1 MKKAVKWGLLAAVVV
16 AVIAAIIAVVFV
28 LVLKK
33 KDERPSERVMY
44 FAMHLGDDGALY
56 RNRYEEYKIGMCN
69 LKMNVDNTRSSI
81 KAMKDLR
88 QKYSFILFTDKIETT
103 APMSSDEAIQK
114 LSSIE
119 PKAHE
124 SPFNQESVLKE
135 FAGRSGD
142 NLLVY
147 YIPCS
152 FNYDHEKVKQF
163 VGEMKKAG
171 LEKKILIVSNTRTEG
186 EVRQLYEQGNVAGSD
201 TENVAEKII
210 DFGHGESKKSTLETK
225 TSSKP
230 GTTPKTSSKPGT
242 TKTQQPTQSTKPTNP
257 PSPSPNPNG
266 LHCLFVGDLY
276 NFGTRKEN
284 YDKEAALFG
293 DIGYD
298 FFEESSI
305 SRIGLWAYGHANYPK
320 KPDLSNMNSNF
331 EDFFSDLDNMEFQFS
346 KDPMNTET
354 AIGVIN
360 GLQDDGSM
368 VNCLV
373 FFSARQDTQSLPKLN
388 PQNKKFKRIV
398 AVGYNNTDLSGVVGS
413 RGVAV
418 SVPYHYFD
426 SDVATIIDA
435 IMGRP
440 VTKTTPRTVPTRGP
454 TTTTKLPPSADKS
467 KCLLVGDMYNFGREA
482 EKYDIEAEL
491 IASIGHNFFLDS
503 DGGLQLGLWAYGY
516 TQFSKTV
523 NDSLKAMRRNYKDF
537 EPDLDKLNYT
547 SVSNPWS
554 SESAIKAINEMYDTQ
569 NRVDCL
575 VFFSSQQ
582 NPQNLPKLNPR
593 NAKFSKIIAVGFN
606 NVDLQH
612 IVPSNGYA
620 FKVPF
625 HYLDQDITPIV
636 QAMRGRAIDVINRLV
651 DHGNSANCLVFISA
665 QKDTSIL
672 PRLDPHYKKWERIV
686 AVGFNDTDL
695 SGVVYGTGVSV
706 RVPFHYLDEH
716 VNKVMDAIMGRY
728 VPQTTKRP
736 VTVPTPRPTT
746 PVPPGTGQNCLLV
759 ADMSNFGRDMN
770 KYEIEADLIA
780 DVAHDLYNGFDGST
794 IGLWAYGYTNFSKY
808 AVTGLQNMRKNY
820 DDFIKDLNGMVYYE
834 TDIPLSTAKAIEHL
848 NRLISSPDIVNC
860 LVFFSAEQDVSYL
873 PYLNPVYLPLEV
885 VVAVGLND
893 TDFSSRLNQ
902 EIGIPVS
909 VPIHYVDNDVKA
921 IVDAITEKEKPSPK
935 PTTPAPTTTTEP
947 PPSKDAI
954 RCLFTGDLYNYGHN
968 DEDYELEADLMDAV
982 AHDLFQLSPQ
992 SSLGLWA
999 FGYTNFSKD
1008 PTTSLSKIR
1017 RNYKNFHGDLDG
1029 FGYVRTSN
1037 PLDTKAAIEAINA
1050 MRDNANRINCLV
1062 FYSSTKKGY
1071 DLPKIDPEHLGLEKV
1086 VAVGLDDAKLND
1098 LVPHN
1103 GVAVSVPKHFLDSHV
1118 TQIVNAI
1125 MRRPAPKTTT
1135 TKKPTTTART
1145 EKVPDCL
1152 FVGDLY
1158 NFGENHDD
1166 YDLEA
1171 ELMDAV
1177 SYDLFGVS
1185 SQSSLGLWAK
1195 NADQLPKLELENLG
1209 LEKVIAVGLD
1219 TPIKPYDCL
1228 IVGDLYNFGHN
1239 FDFYDIEADLIDAIG
1254 YDLFDIVPGSSLGLW
1269 AYGYSNF
1276 STDPKSS
1283 LDKIRKNYKDFKSD
1297 VGKFNHYALDDSVVS
1312 TRKAIDALNALRDNG
1327 KRINCLVFLSGTRV
1341 ADELPQLNP
1350 KNLKLDRIVA
1360 VGLNSQILDPLVAG
1374 HGVSVSVP
1382 EDFLDTHV
1390 KLVIDA
1396 IMGRIP
1402 PITTTKPAT
1411 TTTPPPIPVDCLIVG
1426 DLYNFKD
1433 DEEAYETESD
1443 LIDAVGYD
1451 IFDTSP
1457 QSSLGLWA
1465 YGYTS
1470 FDKDPNKS
1478 KIRENYNDFKADL
1491 ANFAYK
1497 KIDGPLTT
1505 KTAIEAINAM
1515 RDNSGRFKCLVF
1527 LSATKDTKG
1536 LPVIN
1541 PQNLNLERIVAVG
1554 LNNANLD
1561 ALVPYN
1567 FGISITPPPI
1577 TPHCLFVAD
1586 FLNFGDVVDDY
1597 DMEATLLD
1605 EVGYDLFDFDSK
1617 TSLGLWAYGY
1627 TNYSQDPNTSLEKMR
1642 EKYADFEKDVNAM
1655 EYFKIANPLK
1665 TSKAI
1670 EAINGMRDNG
1680 NRINCLVFFSAIE
1693 DTKGLHQINP
1703 QHLNLERIV
1712 AVGLN
1717 GQPSNRRDC
1726 IVVTDFISFGENE
1739 ESYEQ
1744 EINFLSDLAFDF
1756 YGAAPGRTS
1765 MGLWVYGYTNF
1776 TNNSVNATLDNMKAN
1791 FSEFTTELDK
1801 VEYHRIANPISTRD
1815 AIEQINRLHVTNERS
1830 NCMVF
1835 ISGVSSTEGLP
1846 EINPNMPIDRFVAV
1860 GFNNTDLRRIIP
1872 NTVYARAVP
1881 VPIHFM
1887 DVHVQRVLEGLI

>member
-770 KYEIEADLIA
+770 KYEIEQDLLAKVGYDFFEKSNTSTVALWAYGYTDYSKDVEKSLEKLIPNYKQLATELEKMKLFETNSPLTTAKAIEAINAMVDRQNRVNCLVFFSAQKDTGSLPKLNPSYTNIETIVAVGYDNTKLNNIVPRNGVALSIPLHFLDDHVDYIVSAMLRREIPTTTTKKPTTTKPKPTHKCLFVGDVFSYAKNQEAYDLEADLIA

-1086 VAVGLDDAKLND
+1086 VAVGLDGLRQKQPRRRNRPPQREL
-1098 LVPHN
+1098 
-1103 GVAVSVPKHFLDSHV
+1103 KKFLTASLLE
-1118 TQIVNAI
+1118 IC
-1125 MRRPAPKTTT
+1125 TT
-1135 TKKPTTTART
+1135 
-1145 EKVPDCL
+1145 
-1152 FVGDLY
+1152 
-1158 NFGENHDD
+1158 
-1166 YDLEA
+1166 
-1171 ELMDAV
+1171 
-1177 SYDLFGVS
+1177 
-1185 SQSSLGLWAK
+1185 
-1195 NADQLPKLELENLG
+1195 
-1209 LEKVIAVGLD
+1209 
-1219 TPIKPYDCL
+1219 
-1228 IVGDLYNFGHN
+1228 
-1239 FDFYDIEADLIDAIG
+1239 
-1254 YDLFDIVPGSSLGLW
+1254 
-1269 AYGYSNF
+1269 
-1276 STDPKSS
+1276 
-1283 LDKIRKNYKDFKSD
+1283 
-1297 VGKFNHYALDDSVVS
+1297 
-1312 TRKAIDALNALRDNG
+1312 
-1327 KRINCLVFLSGTRV
+1327 
-1341 ADELPQLNP
+1341 
-1350 KNLKLDRIVA
+1350 
-1360 VGLNSQILDPLVAG
+1360 
-1374 HGVSVSVP
+1374 
-1382 EDFLDTHV
+1382 
-1390 KLVIDA
+1390 
-1396 IMGRIP
+1396 
-1402 PITTTKPAT
+1402 
-1411 TTTPPPIPVDCLIVG
+1411 
-1426 DLYNFKD
+1426 
-1433 DEEAYETESD
+1433 
-1443 LIDAVGYD
+1443 
-1451 IFDTSP
+1451 
-1457 QSSLGLWA
+1457 
-1465 YGYTS
+1465 
-1470 FDKDPNKS
+1470 
-1478 KIRENYNDFKADL
+1478 
-1491 ANFAYK
+1491 
-1497 KIDGPLTT
+1497 
-1505 KTAIEAINAM
+1505 
-1515 RDNSGRFKCLVF
+1515 
-1527 LSATKDTKG
+1527 
-1536 LPVIN
+1536 
-1541 PQNLNLERIVAVG
+1541 LERTTM
-1554 LNNANLD
+1554 
-1561 ALVPYN
+1561 
-1567 FGISITPPPI
+1567 ITI
-1577 TPHCLFVAD
+1577 WKQ
-1586 FLNFGDVVDDY
+1586 N
-1597 DMEATLLD
+1597 
-1605 EVGYDLFDFDSK
+1605 
-1617 TSLGLWAYGY
+1617 
-1627 TNYSQDPNTSLEKMR
+1627 
-1642 EKYADFEKDVNAM
+1642 
-1655 EYFKIANPLK
+1655 
-1665 TSKAI
+1665 
-1670 EAINGMRDNG
+1670 
-1680 NRINCLVFFSAIE
+1680 
-1693 DTKGLHQINP
+1693 
-1703 QHLNLERIV
+1703 
-1712 AVGLN
+1712 
-1717 GQPSNRRDC
+1717 
-1726 IVVTDFISFGENE
+1726 
-1739 ESYEQ
+1739 
-1744 EINFLSDLAFDF
+1744 
-1756 YGAAPGRTS
+1756 
-1765 MGLWVYGYTNF
+1765 
-1776 TNNSVNATLDNMKAN
+1776 
-1791 FSEFTTELDK
+1791 
-1801 VEYHRIANPISTRD
+1801 
-1815 AIEQINRLHVTNERS
+1815 
-1830 NCMVF
+1830 
-1835 ISGVSSTEGLP
+1835 
-1846 EINPNMPIDRFVAV
+1846 
-1860 GFNNTDLRRIIP
+1860 
-1872 NTVYARAVP
+1872 
-1881 VPIHFM
+1881 
-1887 DVHVQRVLEGLI
+1887 